1 MHFTHHVL
9 PRDCKFSEIPRK
21 CARGRYFNTDFCTA
35 YRFLALL
42 IIMYYVCYTSSLF
55 FDSILLHSSHLGVFV
70 SFLSGGR
77 ACTGCS
83 SHKQLAVLRSQTLA
97 AL

>member
-55 FDSILLHSSHLGVFV
+55 FHSTS
-70 SFLSGGR
+70 SFFTPRYICVIFIGWQGMHWLF
-77 ACTGCS
+77 
-83 SHKQLAVLRSQTLA
+83 
-97 AL
+97 